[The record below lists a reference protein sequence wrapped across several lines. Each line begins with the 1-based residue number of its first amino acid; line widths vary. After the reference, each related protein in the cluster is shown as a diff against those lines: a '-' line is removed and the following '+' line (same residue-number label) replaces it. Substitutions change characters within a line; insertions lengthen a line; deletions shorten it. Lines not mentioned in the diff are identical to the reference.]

1 MERGSTKHGPR
12 LDDEMT
18 HETEGMIRSG
28 QPNRAE
34 PHRETEA
41 VLPDEL
47 PEDDEDAG
55 IPGQPDESRYDSEI
69 SRSKRR

>member
-1 MERGSTKHGPR
+1 MERGSTKHSPR
-12 LDDEMT
+12 LDDEMV

-41 VLPDEL
+41 VLPEGG
-47 PEDDEDAG
+47 EVGEDAG
-55 IPGQPDESRYDSEI
+55 APGQPDESRYDSEI

>member
-12 LDDEMT
+12 LDDEMV
-18 HETEGMIRSG
+18 HETEGMLRSG
-28 QPNRAE
+28 QVNRAE

-41 VLPDEL
+41 VLPEEDEPL
-47 PEDDEDAG
+47 
-55 IPGQPDESRYDSEI
+55 GQPDESRYDSEI